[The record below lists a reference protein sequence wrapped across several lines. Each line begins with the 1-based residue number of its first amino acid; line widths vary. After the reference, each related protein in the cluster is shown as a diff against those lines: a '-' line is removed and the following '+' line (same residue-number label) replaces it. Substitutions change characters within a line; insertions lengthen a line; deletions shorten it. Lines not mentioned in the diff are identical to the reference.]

1 VAAVVAMIG
10 VGVHGLLHGDI
21 GKYTAPLDANAKFC
35 GYAKGLEAYPYMY
48 FKDLLGSP
56 SDILGSGVCVKAC
69 PATAGAPLS
78 CATADAAACAEIKDA
93 HKSYAAGHFCVP
105 SLASLRKTKSPA
117 YESWRSALTEV
128 LTETPTGRKVYD
140 LYLSSRAI
148 YISIAM
154 AVVYCLA
161 YIYLMSLFA
170 ECIAWA
176 MIALTQVGLIVAS
189 LYAAFL
195 YKDRH
200 TPAGPLSPD
209 DAYKVLAAAIV
220 LGILAALF
228 GLAVCCGFNSLRT
241 AINVVDASA
250 DFLRKTKRILFVP
263 VLYFFLNVLVVFAW
277 AVIVACFNSMGEI
290 TAETGHIPQFRK
302 CTYSEANK
310 DRNFSILAALTF
322 GLLWVVAFHNCASG
336 FIVMVSATSY
346 YFDSNANYE
355 GGADVALGFHLAY
368 TSHAGSLAF
377 GSFIVAL
384 VQFIRIVF
392 MTLAEHAKRACGDNR
407 AAKCIV
413 CCAECC
419 LACIEKVCDYIT
431 EAAFAYMAVSGDGFC
446 DSAWNGFLLNL
457 KHILQYAWAN
467 ALAKMFVFVGKIG
480 LCVLNCC
487 SLWFI
492 MKYLTNDTEEISS
505 PAGPILVVAVF
516 TYVCASVFLGLFD
529 HAVMALM
536 TCLAIDTDL
545 NGEPKYGPPTFHDA
559 LNTVRGGQTNQIADG
574 GWEKP

>member
-1 VAAVVAMIG
+1 MIG
-10 VGVHGLLHGDI
+10 VGVHGLLNGDI

-56 SDILGSGVCVKAC
+56 SEILGSGVCVKAC
-69 PATAGAPLS
+69 PSTAGAPLS
-78 CATADAAACAEIKDA
+78 CATADAAACAKINDA

-105 SLASLRKTKSPA
+105 SLASLRATKSPA
-117 YESWRSALTEV
+117 YETWRAMLTDV
-128 LTETPTGRKVYD
+128 LTKNPTGRKVYD

-154 AVVYCLA
+154 AVVYCLG

-176 MIALTQVGLIVAS
+176 MIVLTQVGLIVGA
-189 LYAAFL
+189 LYAVFV
-195 YKDRH
+195 YKDRN
-200 TPAGPLSPD
+200 TPEGSLSVD
-209 DAYKVLAAAIV
+209 EARKVLACAI
-220 LGILAALF
+220 ILAILASLF

-263 VLYFFLNVLVVFAW
+263 ILYFFLNVLVVFAW
-277 AVIVACFNSMGEI
+277 VVVVACFNSMGEI
-290 TAETGHIPQFRK
+290 TAETGDFPQFRK
-302 CTYSEANK
+302 CTYAEADK
-310 DRNFSILAALTF
+310 ERNYSILLALSF
-322 GLLWVVAFHNCASG
+322 GLLWVVAFNQATAG

-346 YFDSNANYE
+346 YFDSNAEYE
-355 GGADVALGFHLAY
+355 GSADVATGFHLAY
-368 TSHAGSLAF
+368 MSHAGSLAF

-384 VQFIRIVF
+384 VQFIRIIF
-392 MTLAEHAKRACGDNR
+392 MTVAEHAKKTSGNNPLVKA
-407 AAKCIV
+407 II
-413 CCAECC
+413 CCADCC
-419 LACIEKVCDYIT
+419 LACIEQVCDYINA
-431 EAAFAYMAVSGDGFC
+431 AAFAYMAVSGDGFC
-446 DSAWNGFLLNL
+446 TAAWNGFLLNL

-467 ALAKMFVFVGKIG
+467 ALAKMFVFVGKVG

-487 SLWFI
+487 SLWMI
-492 MKYLTNDTEEISS
+492 MKYLTKDTEEISS
-505 PAGPILVVAVF
+505 PAGPILVVGLF

-529 HAVMALM
+529 EAVMALM

-545 NGEPKYGPPTFHDA
+545 NGEPKYGPPTFHEA
-559 LNTVRGGQTNQIADG
+559 LDTVRGGQTNQIAAG